1 MSTIKTSF
9 QLRDLLLLS
18 LDHPLQKHG
27 FKRAKHGFVWRKKI
41 DKEYSYLIHLN
52 FGTYSDS
59 LLINPTFEA
68 SHASVEKI
76 LRETGAISPTS
87 SNTRAT
93 VGYNFKRATNKD
105 YEYTLTAD
113 PHKITNELYTD
124 FTLRGFKLFELL
136 SDKQWIVAH
145 PDEAG
150 IYFSYTARLIP
161 CVYYTLK
168 EKSKVEQSL
177 KWYEEKLRGIDQMI
191 PVYGEFRKNL
201 EKIIDK
207 NG

>member
-1 MSTIKTSF
+1 MSEIKTPF
-9 QLRDLLLLS
+9 QLRDLLLIS
-18 LDHPLQKHG
+18 LDHLLQKHD
-27 FKRAKHGFVWRKKI
+27 FKRSKHDFVWKKKI
-41 DKEYSYLIHLN
+41 DREHMYQIHLN

-59 LLINPTFEA
+59 LLINPVFEV

-93 VGYNFKRATNKD
+93 VGYYFKRTINKD
-105 YEYTLTAD
+105 YEYTLTTDPKKIAD
-113 PHKITNELYTD
+113 ELYTD
-124 FTLRGFKLFELL
+124 FTLHGFKLFELL
-136 SDKQWIVAH
+136 SDKQWIIAH

-161 CVYYTLK
+161 CVYYILK

-177 KWYEEKLRGIDQMI
+177 QWYEEKLRGIDQMI
-191 PVYGEFRKNL
+191 PVYNEFRRNL
-201 EKIIDK
+201 EKIMNK
-207 NG
+207 NE